1 MMSFKETE
9 TTKTTLVLL
18 AVLSLAT
25 VIVVSAGLRFRNPIR
40 TRLNR
45 SKLAIIQ
52 NAIGEYLSTSPPID
66 GSLHSFLLQKRP
78 QIDVTT
84 NEIFDVYKTAVKYV
98 IDKRDDGIFVGVY
111 SAGKDKRWGTK
122 DDMKRE
128 GTLLLNANKEKIDGK

>member
-1 MMSFKETE
+1 MGFKETE
-9 TTKTTLVLL
+9 TTKTTHALL
-18 AVLSLAT
+18 AVLSLVT
-25 VIVVSAGLRFRNPIR
+25 VIVVSAGLRFRNSIR

-52 NAIGEYLSTSPPID
+52 NSIGEYLSASPPID

-98 IDKRDDGIFVGVY
+98 IEKRDDGIFVGVY

-128 GTLLLNANKEKIDGK
+128 GTLLLSANKEKSDGK